1 MGGFGPAIPLLQADQ
16 GVSGTIAGLHGTALG
31 VASIIAG
38 WLNAPLA
45 HRYGRYKSTW
55 IGLAIFNIGA
65 VAFIIFPAAWQTIP
79 SIFFAGIGLS
89 TAVNNSF
96 MYLSAHYGELAPRAT
111 SQANGVN
118 SAFFLAGNF
127 IIGVVASTTSNWR
140 LGLILCLPF
149 ALALYYFVGR
159 HHSPEH
165 IRDEEGH
172 QKGSLPRD
180 YWWSWFGLLFS
191 IGAEFAISFWSAAL
205 IRERTGLSAASSTT
219 LVLAFPLGMMIGRW
233 FGTYLFPHLD
243 IDSRLK
249 AILTIQ
255 GIGFMIFWFSENPS
269 ITFIALVIAG
279 LGTSMQFALSTL
291 RLLRFGKEKPDL
303 AIGTS
308 SYSAGIAIGGSPL
321 LLGFLGDK
329 VGITKGFLMVP
340 IFIALALVIVL
351 LKPSRQESL

>member
-31 VASIIAG
+31 LASIIAG

-65 VAFIIFPAAWQTIP
+65 VAFVIFPDAWQTIP
-79 SIFFAGIGLS
+79 SIFIAGIGLS

-96 MYLSAHYGELAPRAT
+96 MYLSAHYGALAPRAT

-127 IIGVVASTTSNWR
+127 IIGVIASTTISWR
-140 LGLILCLPF
+140 LGLLLCLPF
-149 ALALYYFVGR
+149 AIGLYYFVGR

-165 IRDEEGH
+165 IPDDEGH
-172 QKGSLPRD
+172 QKGSLSRD

-191 IGAEFAISFWSAAL
+191 IGAEFAISFWAAAL
-205 IRERTGLSAASSTT
+205 IKERTGLSAASSTT
-219 LVLAFPLGMMIGRW
+219 LVLAFPLGMMLGRW

-243 IDSRLK
+243 IDARLK
-249 AILTIQ
+249 AILTLQ
-255 GIGFMIFWFSENPS
+255 GAGFMIFWASQVPL
-269 ITFIALVIAG
+269 ITFLGLMAAG

-329 VGITKGFLMVP
+329 VGIINGFLMVP
-340 IFIALALVIVL
+340 IFTLIALVIVF
-351 LKPSRQESL
+351 LKPSREEA